1 MMGKH
6 EFFSKIDD
14 QGLAL
19 TYSDVRLRT
28 GPSTV
33 PAYSVDLTSRFSRNV
48 SLNIPI
54 VSAAMDTVTEAPMA
68 IAMAK
73 LGGLGIIHAGLAP
86 EEQARQVKRVKY
98 YLGGRIDA
106 PIVVR
111 SDKRIGD
118 ILEMRDEKGYG
129 FHSFPVVDMAGLL
142 VGLVTQNDFDFCDNP
157 AKRVSEIMTPHPVSA
172 PSSTTI
178 DEAYEIMTAQK
189 KKTLPLV
196 NEEGMVD
203 GLYVY
208 SDVARIKRDESALYN
223 VDDDQRLRVGA
234 AVGTDDEALERVAL
248 MLGKVKVDVV
258 VVDTARGD
266 SANALKTIEALKK
279 AHPDLD
285 VVVGNISEGRSAE
298 LLAKAGADGIKVG
311 QGPGSICTT
320 RIVAGVG
327 CPQVTAVYNCSRAVE
342 SFGIPVCADGGITQ
356 SGDIPIAIGAGAS
369 SIMAGSLFAGTDES
383 PGEIVMHQGVRMI
396 PYRGMG
402 SAAAMRESKASR
414 KRYGDQENREPVPE
428 GVESYIPYKGA
439 LGQVIYQQLGGLRK
453 GMEYVGAASIT
464 ELQDKADFH
473 RITGAGVREMHPHDV
488 VVRPSDGFGVTA

>member
-1 MMGKH
+1 MGKH
-6 EFFSKIDD
+6 EFFQKMDD

-28 GPSTV
+28 GPSSV
-33 PAYSVDLTSRFSRNV
+33 PAYSVDLTTRFSRNV
-48 SLNIPI
+48 PLNIPI

-68 IAMAK
+68 IALAK
-73 LGGLGIIHAGLAP
+73 LGGIGIIHAGLTP

-98 YLGGRIDA
+98 YLGGRIA
-106 PIVVR
+106 NPITIR
-111 SDKRIGD
+111 SDRKIGD
-118 ILEMRDEKGYG
+118 VLELRAEKGYG
-129 FHSFPVVDMAGLL
+129 FHSFPVVDMTGKL
-142 VGLVTQNDFDFCDNP
+142 VGLVTQNDFDFCSDLS
-157 AKRVSEIMTPHPVSA
+157 KRVSDIMTADPVAA
-172 PSSTTI
+172 PTETTL
-178 DEAYEIMTAQK
+178 DEAYDIMTERK
-189 KKTLPLV
+189 KKTLPLI
-196 NEEGMVD
+196 NADGMVE
-203 GLYVY
+203 GLYIF

-223 VDDDQRLRVGA
+223 VDGDQRLRVGA
-234 AVGTDDEALERVAL
+234 AVGTDPEALERVAL
-248 MLGKVKVDVV
+248 MRGKVKVDVV

-266 SANALKTIEALKK
+266 SLNALTTLKALKK

-298 LLAKAGADGIKVG
+298 LLAKSGADGIKVG

-356 SGDIPIAIGAGAS
+356 SGDIPIALGAGAS

-383 PGEIVMHQGVRMI
+383 PGEIVIHQGVRMV

-439 LGQVIYQQLGGLRK
+439 LGQVVYQQLGGLRK
-453 GMEYVGAASIT
+453 GMEYVGAANIV

-488 VVRPSDGFGVTA
+488 VVRPSDGFGGV